1 MFERLYHT
9 EDKPGN
15 QESNGPPITP
25 MVPIIEE
32 QKHSHNIFSGHIYGP
47 HNFSRNLKSFQDNSV
62 SNTEIM
68 HMQRIDPRGFNL
80 EDEDDS
86 SAVGVDLSALED
98 NRKGDEWN
106 SMNAHIDPAA
116 DINIIQTPID
126 PAVNMKLK

>member
-9 EDKPGN
+9 EDKSGN
-15 QESNGPPITP
+15 QENNGPPITP

-32 QKHSHNIFSGHIYGP
+32 QKHGHNLFSGHISGP

-116 DINIIQTPID
+116 DINTIQTPID